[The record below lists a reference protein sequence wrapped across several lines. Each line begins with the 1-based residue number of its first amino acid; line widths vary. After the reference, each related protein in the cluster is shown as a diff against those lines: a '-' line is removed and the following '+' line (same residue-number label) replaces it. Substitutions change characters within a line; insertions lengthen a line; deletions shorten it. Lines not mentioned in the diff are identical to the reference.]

1 MIIRGQEVDV
11 NIQEELDRFSW
22 RNGKEKGS
30 EFVCCSPFRDEKHPS
45 FSINLESGLWI
56 DFGSDSDEWKKG
68 SFPRLL
74 AFLEDVSQEEAEDL
88 LLEAYGILLDQDD
101 DRELSI
107 DLSDKPEPRIF
118 TRDELKPYLFR
129 SPAYLAGRG
138 ISLEVQKQFVTGYD
152 KEKKA
157 VAFFWRDAFTGKV
170 VTVKFRSTRG
180 KQFYYIYQGQQV
192 KDHLFGL
199 YDVIKAGHTKIYLVE
214 SEIDCLYMW
223 SNGFP
228 GIALGGSHLSAAQKT
243 LLIRSG
249 VEEICICTDN
259 DKAGRRIRE
268 QVKIELGGLFSL
280 QDLELPVYAKDVND
294 LKPDQLRAAV
304 ERVQDVTISFIA

>member
-1 MIIRGQEVDV
+1 
-11 NIQEELDRFSW
+11 
-22 RNGKEKGS
+22 
-30 EFVCCSPFRDEKHPS
+30 
-45 FSINLESGLWI
+45 
-56 DFGSDSDEWKKG
+56 
-68 SFPRLL
+68 
-74 AFLEDVSQEEAEDL
+74 
-88 LLEAYGILLDQDD
+88 
-101 DRELSI
+101 
-107 DLSDKPEPRIF
+107 
-118 TRDELKPYLFR
+118 
-129 SPAYLAGRG
+129 
-138 ISLEVQKQFVTGYD
+138 
-152 KEKKA
+152 
-157 VAFFWRDAFTGKV
+157 
-170 VTVKFRSTRG
+170 
-180 KQFYYIYQGQQV
+180 
-192 KDHLFGL
+192 L